1 MPAFSTQVRFLINT
15 TTNIST
21 SSVSVEIPS
30 AAKAPDGG
38 NVFKSFAEKGDGYFS
53 ASDGVHTVTYT
64 VTPNF
69 AGNLSMQ
76 ATLATEPTENDWFTV
91 TNTTVTYAQ
100 PIVPATTT
108 TNYAN
113 FTGNFV
119 WVRARVE
126 RPNDQMNGTVMWINY
141 NH

>member
-1 MPAFSTQVRFLINT
+1 MPAFSTQFTFLINT
-15 TTNIST
+15 VTNIST
-21 SSVSVEIPS
+21 STRSVEIPS
-30 AAKAPDGG
+30 AATAPDGG
-38 NVFKSFAEKGDGYFS
+38 NIFKSLPEKGDGYFG

-69 AGNLSMQ
+69 QGNLSVQ
-76 ATLATEPTENDWFTV
+76 ATLATDPQETDWFTV

-108 TNYAN
+108 TNYTN
-113 FTGNFV
+113 FSGNFV

-126 RPNDQMNGTVMWINY
+126 RPNNPPNGAVMWINY